1 MLIISYNN
9 YPSLYIYYNLTDN
22 SVKKLQLPL
31 RKCISGNSDIEVVS
45 KHSDSHIICDLCIVE
60 NQESYEI
67 PFSCYM
73 MRNSSKGKRGDP
85 TDFSKIKIPL
95 LMLSLFIMFYFG
107 ISRNKAT
114 ANTKQSIY

>member
-1 MLIISYNN
+1 MGYLFEV
-9 YPSLYIYYNLTDN
+9 YILVIWPPLNRILSKYSDN
-22 SVKKLQLPL
+22 
-31 RKCISGNSDIEVVS
+31 
-45 KHSDSHIICDLCIVE
+45 HIVCDLCIVE
-60 NQESYEI
+60 NQDSYEI

-73 MRNSSKGKRGDP
+73 MGNSSKGKGGGDP

-107 ISRNKAT
+107 ISINKAT